1 MPSEKGDRAAA
12 LVVIND
18 LLVYGSVIVRPTGI
32 QRVASGIAH
41 AMCSDVGAET
51 VVLRDGRAFRAELP
65 LAGAHGWLAR
75 VNEPILALLSRAPR
89 KLQEAVRTVARG
101 LVARLSSGRGG
112 TSRSIGAGDWLI
124 MLGAPWISPGVAR
137 EMVRI
142 KEARGARIALLV
154 HDLLPTS
161 SPHWF
166 GDAQGRAAKADMDLL
181 IEHATAI
188 FAVSNEVVDEIQRR
202 YGRPALAL
210 PPADP
215 QLAEGSAAHRDEA
228 HRDRAHLDE
237 AGSGPIILTVGTL
250 HPRKNLEAL
259 VRIWDEWEASTE
271 VGGAPPA
278 PLVIMGRRHPQD
290 AAFFEALRAHPRA
303 ARRISVRHE
312 VSDDE
317 LASLYRRARF
327 VVLPSLAEGWGMPIR
342 EALMAGR
349 PSIATDAVPA
359 ALNSPFT
366 EVVAAGDTQALGAA
380 IRSWWGGAEPER
392 LAAKIEAEF
401 TPRSWGVVSGELAA
415 HLGL

>member
-1 MPSEKGDRAAA
+1 MPSENGGRAAA

-32 QRVASGIAH
+32 QRVASGITQAL
-41 AMCSDVGAET
+41 CSDAGAET

-65 LAGAHGWLAR
+65 LAGARGWLAR

-89 KLQEAVRTVARG
+89 RFQEAVRTVARG
-101 LVARLSSGRGG
+101 LVARLSRGRGG
-112 TSRSIGAGDWLI
+112 TPRSIGAGDWLI

-154 HDLLPTS
+154 HDLLPTT
-161 SPHWF
+161 SPQWF

-181 IEHATAI
+181 IEHATAL

-202 YGRPALAL
+202 YGRRAVAL

-215 QLAEGSAAHRDEA
+215 HLAEGSAAHQDEA

-271 VGGAPPA
+271 AGGAPPA
-278 PLVIMGRRHPQD
+278 PLVIVGRRHPQD
-290 AAFFEALRAHPRA
+290 AGFFDALHTYPRA

-312 VSDDE
+312 VSDGE

-359 ALNSPFT
+359 ALNSPYS
-366 EVVAAGDTQALGAA
+366 EVVAAGDTQALGSA
-380 IRSWWGGAEPER
+380 IRSWWGGTEPER

-415 HLGL
+415 HLDL

>member
-1 MPSEKGDRAAA
+1 MNPAVPSERENRAAA

-32 QRVASGIAH
+32 QRVASGMTQAL
-41 AMCSDVGAET
+41 CSDAGAET
-51 VVLRDGRAFRAELP
+51 VVLRDGHAFHAALP

-89 KLQEAVRTVARG
+89 TLQEAVRTVARS
-101 LVARLSSGRGG
+101 LVARLSRGRGG
-112 TSRSIGAGDWLI
+112 KPRSIGAGDWLI

-154 HDLLPTS
+154 HDLLPTT
-161 SPHWF
+161 SPQWF

-181 IEHATAI
+181 IEHATAL
-188 FAVSNEVVDEIQRR
+188 FAVSSEVVDEIQRR
-202 YGRPALAL
+202 YGRRAVAL

-215 QLAEGSAAHRDEA
+215 QLDEGSPAHVDATHPDEA
-228 HRDRAHLDE
+228 E
-237 AGSGPIILTVGTL
+237 SGPIILTVGTL

-259 VRIWDEWEASTE
+259 VRIWDEWEGSTE

-278 PLVIMGRRHPQD
+278 PLLIVGRRHPQD
-290 AAFFEALRAHPRA
+290 AGFFEALRTHPRA

-312 VSDDE
+312 VSDGE

-359 ALNSPFT
+359 ALNSPYS
-366 EVVAAGDTQALGAA
+366 EVVAAGDTQALGTA
-380 IRSWWGGAEPER
+380 IRSWWGGTEPER

-401 TPRSWGVVSGELAA
+401 TPRSWSVVSGELAA
-415 HLGL
+415 HLDL

>member
-1 MPSEKGDRAAA
+1 MDFAVPSESGDRAAA

-32 QRVASGIAH
+32 QRVASGITQAL
-41 AMCSDVGAET
+41 CSDAGAET

-89 KLQEAVRTVARG
+89 TLQEVVRTVARS
-101 LVARLSSGRGG
+101 LVARLSRGRGG

-154 HDLLPTS
+154 HDLLPTT
-161 SPHWF
+161 SPQWF

-181 IEHATAI
+181 IEHATAL

-202 YGRPALAL
+202 YGRRAVAL

-215 QLAEGSAAHRDEA
+215 QLAEGLEARQDE
-228 HRDRAHLDE
+228 AHLDE

-259 VRIWDEWEASTE
+259 VRIWDEWEGSTE

-278 PLVIMGRRHPQD
+278 PLVIVGRRHPQD
-290 AAFFEALRAHPRA
+290 AGFFEALRTHPRA

-312 VSDDE
+312 VSDGE

-359 ALNSPFT
+359 ALNSPYS
-366 EVVAAGDTQALGAA
+366 EVVAAGDTQALGTA
-380 IRSWWGGAEPER
+380 IRSWWGGTEPER

-401 TPRSWGVVSGELAA
+401 TPRSWSVVSGELAA